1 MWNKI
6 AQLAINLGCQYVE
19 NKGVDGVLEDCKR
32 IAELFSSKTSQGEM
46 NDDLLDKWHEY
57 VECICDEVDSNIQQL
72 EELDIN
78 EYEDY
83 LEFRNLMLISKDLVI
98 PELNNMTSLVEDGIL
113 PDAMFPDS
121 ERLQG
126 LSNDLNRIICEKC
139 CGSNSDLQWITNEE
153 CKGHLKFGKNSIKAK
168 IGFAFPWDSVSERL
182 LIVVKVEQGVIKED
196 NELWINDVY
205 HVKVDMISMFGV
217 TLEQAEAGDLAAL
230 LVSFLDSCFQT
241 TDYNELRIISC
252 GISPSTIFATKE
264 EFDEDLINEDH
275 TEMGRSSLTQEEQEY
290 LNEYVS
296 CSSDCVSD
304 RERRLLDK
312 LAKSLG
318 ISKERMKELE
328 ESCKQPTLN
337 EEEHEYADGLKD
349 FLVDGEM
356 SERERHLLDKL
367 RKSLGISEER
377 ARQIE
382 AMYQHPSFSEEE
394 QEYADE
400 LKAVLADGVISDRE
414 RKLLN
419 KLRKSIG
426 LSEGRAEQ
434 IEMILRCKSI

>member
-1 MWNKI
+1 MFNKI
-6 AQLAINLGCQYVE
+6 AQLAINLGYQYVE

-32 IAELFSSKTSQGEM
+32 IAEFFSSKTSQGEM
-46 NDDLLDKWHEY
+46 NDDLQDKWHEY
-57 VECICDEVDSNIQQL
+57 VECICDEVESNIQQL

-83 LEFRNLMLISKDLVI
+83 LEFRNLMLNSKDLVI
-98 PELNNMTSLVEDGIL
+98 PELNNMESLVEDDIF
-113 PDAMFPDS
+113 PDAMSPDF
-121 ERLQG
+121 ERLQT
-126 LSNDLNRIICEKC
+126 LSTELNRIICKKC
-139 CGSNSDLQWITNEE
+139 CGSNSDPQWITNDE
-153 CKGHLKFGKNSIKAK
+153 CKGHVKFGKNSIKAK
-168 IGFAFPWDSVSERL
+168 LGFAFPWDCASERL
-182 LIVVKVEQGVIKED
+182 LIVVKVEQGVIKEED
-196 NELWINDVY
+196 ELWIDDVY

-217 TLEQAEAGDLAAL
+217 TMEQAEAGDFAAL
-230 LVSFLDSCFQT
+230 LVSFLDPGFQT
-241 TDYNELRIISC
+241 TDYYELREISY
-252 GISPSTIFATKE
+252 GIGSSTVLAAKE
-264 EFDEDLINEDH
+264 EFEEELMNEDH
-275 TEMGRSSLTQEEQEY
+275 TEMDRSSLTQEEQEY
-290 LNEYVS
+290 LNEYLS
-296 CSSDCVSD
+296 CSSKGVSD

-318 ISKERMKELE
+318 ISKERMNELE

-337 EEEHEYADGLKD
+337 EEEQEYVDELKD
-349 FLVDGEM
+349 FLGDGEM

-426 LSEGRAEQ
+426 ISEGRAEQ